1 MAGQR
6 VYYTMFILVNTTAI
20 TVSDGGMGESVPLTL
35 LPILPRGEAK
45 LLAETGDKGADIGVA
60 ELERD
65 GGDRVALG

>member
-6 VYYTMFILVNTTAI
+6 VYYIMFILVNTTPI
-20 TVSDGGMGESVPLTL
+20 TVSDGGMGGVPLTL